1 MKPIMLSL
9 FAIAFLFSAADP
21 ALAQPKPC
29 ALVCAPPENLD
40 ADNCK
45 CVRPSVLPPRPCA
58 LTCVGPDESLDAKQ
72 CRCVKR
78 PL

>member
-1 MKPIMLSL
+1 MKSITLLL
-9 FAIAFLFSAADP
+9 FAIALLFAAADA
-21 ALAQPKPC
+21 ALAQSKPC
-29 ALVCAPPENLD
+29 ALVCAPPERLD

-45 CVRPSVLPPRPCA
+45 CVKPSVLPPRPCA

-78 PL
+78 P